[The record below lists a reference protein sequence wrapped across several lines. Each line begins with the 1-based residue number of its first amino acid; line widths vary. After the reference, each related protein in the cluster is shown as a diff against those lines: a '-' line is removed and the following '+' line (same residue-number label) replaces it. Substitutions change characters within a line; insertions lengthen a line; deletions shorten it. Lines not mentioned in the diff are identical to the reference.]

1 MRLTTL
7 FALFAFLLTACV
19 TTDTVTTTTE
29 ETATVNKVPQREIS
43 SLTFINSS
51 PPISAKLRR
60 DRSLTIDSELNAKL
74 VTKDRYNTV
83 LSEKSGTIT
92 QAQFDS
98 ITAKLNAANYVQ
110 IRPEAGQSTVGQGK
124 ETLIISSDLGAHRY
138 VNGGGTV
145 FPEAIAEIFA
155 MQDQLLPE

>member
-1 MRLTTL
+1 MRLITL
-7 FALFAFLLTACV
+7 CAVFAFLLTACA
-19 TTDTVTTTTE
+19 TTN
-29 ETATVNKVPQREIS
+29 TANTNSTAAASKVPKRDIS

-51 PPISAKLRR
+51 PPVSAKLRR
-60 DRSLTIDSELNAKL
+60 DRSLTIDSDLNAKL
-74 VTKDRYNTV
+74 VTKDGYNTV

-110 IRPEAGQSTVGQGK
+110 IRPKAGQSTVGQGK

-145 FPEAIAEIFA
+145 FPEVIAEVFA
-155 MQDQLLPE
+155 MQDELLPE

>member
-1 MRLTTL
+1 MRLVTL
-7 FALFAFLLTACV
+7 CALFAFLLTACV
-19 TTDTVTTTTE
+19 TTNTATTTE
-29 ETATVNKVPQREIS
+29 ATKTVSKVPTRDIS

-51 PPISAKLRR
+51 PPVSAKLRR
-60 DRSLTIDSELNAKL
+60 DRSLKIDSELNAKL
-74 VTKDRYNTV
+74 VTKDGYNTV
-83 LSEKSGTIT
+83 LSEKSGKIT

-110 IRPEAGQSTVGQGK
+110 IRPKAGQSTVGQGK

-145 FPEAIAEIFA
+145 FPEVIAEVFA
-155 MQDQLLPE
+155 MQGQLLPE